1 MGLRMSESAKPYFA
15 MVCLQFGYA
24 GMNLVSKA
32 VLDRGMSHYVLV
44 SYRNAF
50 ATAAIAPFA
59 FLSERKV
66 RSKITSPIFMH
77 IFVLALL
84 ALDGESG
91 DEKSKMSSES
101 GGDFSNIGWI
111 HIGDITM
118 VLSSISSDLTSVPP
132 PLRRWPAS
140 TLKKYSAHLSLSTM
154 VCFMGTL
161 QSLALTFVMEYNPSA
176 LSIGLDMNLL
186 ASAYAGI
193 MSSSIAY
200 YVQGLMMQRKGPVFV
215 AAFNPLVV
223 VIVSVMSLFVLEQ
236 GIYLGGVLG
245 VVVLTVGVY
254 AVLWG
259 KHVDDIGEELY
270 REDNPVL
277 EAVKCC
283 SRNYGLTILPKIKE
297 ADEDV
302 QTRKVQAAEKESS
315 LAVMLRRR
323 RLCLREVDA
332 SSDPLLS
339 VLSPGGEGSLSLA
352 SPALVCLTLDWI
364 DEALRSEDKAWKRRV
379 GLDRGSSVFLS
390 SRFAVVELRR
400 RLEMV
405 VVKSR
410 RKRRVSC

>member
-24 GMNLVSKA
+24 GMNLVTKA

-66 RSKITSPIFMH
+66 RSKITFPIFMH

-84 ALDGESG
+84 GPVIDQNLYYIGLKLTSPTF
-91 DEKSKMSSES
+91 SSAV
-101 GGDFSNIGWI
+101 SNIVPA
-111 HIGDITM
+111 ITFILATLFRM
-118 VLSSISSDLTSVPP
+118 EKVEMRKARCQVKVVGTLVTLVGSTLVILYKGPFINFFRSHLSTTTSS
-132 PLRRWPAS
+132 PLAGNYLKATAFLLVASLSWASFFILQAS

-161 QSLALTFVMEYNPSA
+161 QSLALTFVMEHNPSA

-215 AAFNPLVV
+215 TAFNPLVF
-223 VIVSVMSLFVLEQ
+223 VIVSIMSFFVLEQ

-259 KHVDDIGEELY
+259 KHVDDISEELY
-270 REDNPVL
+270 REDNTVL

-283 SRNYGLTILPKIKE
+283 SRNSGLSIMPKIKE
-297 ADEDV
+297 PDEDV
-302 QTRKVQAAEKESS
+302 ETGKFQATEKESS
-315 LAVMLRRR
+315 LAVM
-323 RLCLREVDA
+323 VFF
-332 SSDPLLS
+332 
-339 VLSPGGEGSLSLA
+339 
-352 SPALVCLTLDWI
+352 
-364 DEALRSEDKAWKRRV
+364 SENVNND
-379 GLDRGSSVFLS
+379 
-390 SRFAVVELRR
+390 SRF
-400 RLEMV
+400 
-405 VVKSR
+405 
-410 RKRRVSC
+410 

>member
-24 GMNLVSKA
+24 GMNLVTKT

-44 SYRNAF
+44 AYRNAF

-66 RSKITSPIFMH
+66 RSKMTFSIFMQ
-77 IFVLALL
+77 ICLLALL
-84 ALDGESG
+84 GMERVELRKVRCQVKVVGALVTVVGSILMIFYKG
-91 DEKSKMSSES
+91 PFINSFRSHLTTTTATP
-101 GGDFSNIGWI
+101 GGGYLKAAVFLLLASVSWASYF
-111 HIGDITM
+111 
-118 VLSSISSDLTSVPP
+118 VLQ
-132 PLRRWPAS
+132 AS

-161 QSLALTFVMEYNPSA
+161 QSLALTFVMEHNPSA
-176 LSIGLDMNLL
+176 LNIGLDMNLL

-215 AAFNPLVV
+215 TAFNPLVV
-223 VIVSVMSLFVLEQ
+223 VIVSIMSFFVLGQ
-236 GIYLGGVLG
+236 GIYLGGVIG

-259 KHVDDIGEELY
+259 KHVDDDGEELR
-270 REDNPVL
+270 REDNIL

-283 SRNYGLTILPKIKE
+283 SGINGLSTMPKIVE

-302 QTRKVQAAEKESS
+302 ETGKVTMVEKESS
-315 LAVMLRRR
+315 
-323 RLCLREVDA
+323 
-332 SSDPLLS
+332 
-339 VLSPGGEGSLSLA
+339 
-352 SPALVCLTLDWI
+352 
-364 DEALRSEDKAWKRRV
+364 
-379 GLDRGSSVFLS
+379 
-390 SRFAVVELRR
+390 
-400 RLEMV
+400 V
-405 VVKSR
+405 VVVVFCSENVDNVSR
-410 RKRRVSC
+410 C